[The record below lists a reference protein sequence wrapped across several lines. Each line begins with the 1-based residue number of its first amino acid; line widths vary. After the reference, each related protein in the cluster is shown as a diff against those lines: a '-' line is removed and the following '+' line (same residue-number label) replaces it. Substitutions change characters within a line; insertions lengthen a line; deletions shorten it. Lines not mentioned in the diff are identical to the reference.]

1 MTVNRKEILER
12 TNPEDRIVIARVL
25 DKIQSAIKFAGVEVT
40 DFYDPHR
47 QKLLSQVLALEPG
60 ISFIWAGGYEEAER
74 RRAVICPDY
83 MEASTQDDRLRLLSI
98 TGNIKFRDLA
108 HRDFLGAILGLG
120 IKREKIGDIL
130 VYEGG
135 SQVIADSDIIE
146 YIAVNLI
153 KVNRLGVEAQIV
165 PREQLKLPEEQ
176 AKEIFATV
184 SSLRLDAVAAAGYGV
199 SRSKMAD
206 EIRAEKVRVNW
217 VAISDCAYPVQEGD
231 RISIRGRGRMEI
243 DRVKGETSKGR
254 IALIIK
260 RYF

>member
-12 TNPEDRIVIARVL
+12 INPEDRIVIARVL
-25 DKIQSAIKFAGVEVT
+25 DKIQSAMKFAGVEVT

-47 QKLLSQVLALEPG
+47 QKLLSQVLALEHG

-83 MEASTQDDRLRLLSI
+83 MEASTQDDRMGLLSI
-98 TGNIKFRDLA
+98 TGNIRFRDLT

-135 SQVIADSDIIE
+135 SQVIADRDIIE
-146 YIAVNLI
+146 YIAANLI
-153 KVNRLGVEAQIV
+153 KVNRLGVEAKIV

-176 AKEIFATV
+176 VKEIFATV

-217 VAISDCAYPVQEGD
+217 VAIPDCAHPVQEGD

-243 DRVKGETSKGR
+243 DRVKGETKKGR